1 MLSCIAIRDYNPGI
15 PDPGIPGSRCVFTPG
30 LNLGIVSQIPN
41 PVLQS
46 RDSLLNPGIPKCLCY
61 VYLTLC
67 FNDSNCLIIY
77 LLYNNTTWN
86 QYSIYN
92 GNLQIHYSEI
102 HTIRDLQ
109 FVTLQFVTICIRRY
123 IFILA

>member
-1 MLSCIAIRDYNPGI
+1 MGPQTREYNPGI

-30 LNLGIVSQIPN
+30 LNPGIVSQILN

-46 RDSLLNPGIPKCLCY
+46 RDSLLNPGIPKFLCY

-67 FNDSNCLIIY
+67 FNDSNFLIIY
-77 LLYNNTTWN
+77 LLYNNTNEINILFTMVTYKYII
-86 QYSIYN
+86 Q
-92 GNLQIHYSEI
+92 EI
-102 HTIRDLQ
+102 HTIRD
-109 FVTLQFVTICIRRY
+109 LQFVTICIRRY